1 MERNDRPTES
11 NEPTR
16 REDWLD
22 TELGSSEQRQEPS
35 RATQPARPSFVGRMF
50 PGFVGGVIGA
60 VLTGAIA
67 FPFIDQVPSNVS
79 DTNVTSEGSPVQ
91 TTSTTAD

>member
-11 NEPTR
+11 NEPNR

-50 PGFVGGVIGA
+50 PGVVGGGIGA
-60 VLTGAIA
+60 VELQACHGGGG
-67 FPFIDQVPSNVS
+67 QSLC
-79 DTNVTSEGSPVQ
+79 GRHC
-91 TTSTTAD
+91 STPL